1 MSNVNIMQDKL
12 SRIMKLFKKFLRQ
25 FLGNMGFYD
34 TKNRKREIRKT
45 LRDKLLQMDFS
56 EYKLLQKRIKLVK
69 FAKILK
75 PTFSQKHC
83 DFLKN

>member
-1 MSNVNIMQDKL
+1 
-12 SRIMKLFKKFLRQ
+12 
-25 FLGNMGFYD
+25 MGFYD

-45 LRDKLLQMDFS
+45 LRDKPLQMDFS